1 MAASSRS
8 CAPPA
13 PRSLSAS
20 TGPSATSS
28 PPRCGAGAWRS
39 GPFWG
44 QVHRGPHG
52 SLGRFGGGESTEG
65 RPCAAR
71 PCKAACPR
79 VMSPP
84 GGGGAGRWRRGRGG
98 GGRSDSLG
106 GQGRRSPQVL
116 RWLWFPLQPPD
127 LRAQVSGPF
136 KPTGVPKLSPTQA
149 WRGQGWSGSKSPGGT
164 SQGAAQ
170 RGLLAS
176 LSSPVQM
183 GKLRPGWEAQAAPTP
198 RLSAPQGTAP
208 ILAGTP
214 SSPHLSPLPHP
225 PGPMSPT
232 KPCKALHVPAHHRAA
247 PVLSCPRGEE
257 TESPRGA
264 VPSPTPPW

>member
-1 MAASSRS
+1 M
-8 CAPPA
+8 
-13 PRSLSAS
+13 
-20 TGPSATSS
+20 
-28 PPRCGAGAWRS
+28 
-39 GPFWG
+39 
-44 QVHRGPHG
+44 RGD
-52 SLGRFGGGESTEG
+52 
-65 RPCAAR
+65 
-71 PCKAACPR
+71 
-79 VMSPP
+79 
-84 GGGGAGRWRRGRGG
+84 GGGGGV

-264 VPSPTPPW
+264 VPSPTPLW